1 MSSPSSRTASGP
13 PLARSTSRATG
24 CQSSTRTGS
33 SIIEDSVAMTVT
45 RIHHAGITVSDM
57 ERSLGFYRDLLGMRE
72 LADTRLTRP
81 EIATLLGTDDGRIV
95 ELLQYSA
102 PRGHRVEYTSRDPGS
117 GHIAFAVND
126 LDRIRE
132 GIEATGA
139 SVISRDVVNAADS
152 EGIFAHARLLYVRDP
167 DGMILELVELP

>member
-81 EIATLLGTDDGRIV
+81 EIATLLGTDEIDVRIV
-95 ELLQYSA
+95 NLD
-102 PRGHRVEYTSRDPGS
+102 TGS

>member
-1 MSSPSSRTASGP
+1 
-13 PLARSTSRATG
+13 
-24 CQSSTRTGS
+24 
-33 SIIEDSVAMTVT
+33 MTVT

-81 EIATLLGTDDGRIV
+81 EIATLLGTDEIDVRIVNLDTNDGRIV